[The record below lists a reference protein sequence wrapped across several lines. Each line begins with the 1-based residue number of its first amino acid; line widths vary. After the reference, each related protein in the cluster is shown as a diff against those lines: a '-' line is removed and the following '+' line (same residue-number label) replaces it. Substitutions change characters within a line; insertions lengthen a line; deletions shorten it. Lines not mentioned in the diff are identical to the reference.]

1 MSPEVNK
8 LKKQS
13 YAENNPQSQRD
24 ALTTMYNTILIL
36 LIPLRPIT
44 SNIRTYLIIAYHTIA

>member
-8 LKKQS
+8 LIKQS
-13 YAENNPQSQRD
+13 YTENTESQRD
-24 ALTTMYNTILIL
+24 ALTTMYNTILIV

-44 SNIRTYLIIAYHTIA
+44 SSIRTYLIIAYHTIA